1 MKNTTARLAGKEKS
15 YSKQALGTMIGSFLK
30 KVKETRSGEVLN
42 QSSKQLETSGKPNS
56 PTNWSINSTNW
67 DVPHSHDLWSAATT
81 HLMRR
86 EILRVA
92 YSQKKKKKKLF
103 ILYGH
108 HDISR

>member
-56 PTNWSINSTNW
+56 PTIGTLTPPTETCH
-67 DVPHSHDLWSAATT
+67 VATT
-81 HLMRR
+81 
-86 EILRVA
+86 
-92 YSQKKKKKKLF
+92 
-103 ILYGH
+103 YGALPLL
-108 HDISR
+108 I